1 MLFIAHQANGFE
13 MTGILK
19 KVLRG
24 LPYLRKEL
32 ESAISMKTPFFLST
46 PRMYYIVSG
55 YRCNARCV
63 MCHQDHKEKEP
74 EISRET
80 MARILNECKELSG
93 KGFNIS
99 LSGGEPLLY
108 EPLYDTLKLAH
119 ELRID
124 FSFTTNGY
132 LLTRENVKKALEFD
146 PLSIG
151 ISLESIDPETNE
163 KTRPMKDGTK
173 KTLEGVANIIEEK
186 KRRNARVGIIVKP
199 TITGLNYKSIP
210 DLVKYFGKMGGVI
223 VNPQA
228 YLYLPGDPEELWIND
243 SNDFAGMI
251 DELIALKND
260 GFAINMSAG
269 MLKSFVD
276 YFNSE
281 PQKPLANK
289 INLNGKKRYCSIGNT
304 SMFIER
310 NGDVRLCFLLGV
322 VGNVHNNTL
331 KQIWYGKKA
340 VKLREWIL
348 QCDIN
353 CMLSCA
359 RPTPILTKIG
369 SYLRLG

>member
-1 MLFIAHQANGFE
+1 

-19 KVLRG
+19 KILKG

-32 ESAISMKTPFFLST
+32 ESTISMKTPFFLST

-55 YRCNARCV
+55 HRCNARCV
-63 MCHQDHKEKEP
+63 MCHQDHKEKKP
-74 EISRET
+74 ELSRET
-80 MARILNECKELSG
+80 MARILHECKKLSG
-93 KGFNIS
+93 RGFNIS

-108 EPLYDTLKLAH
+108 EPLYDMLKLAH
-119 ELRID
+119 ELGID

-132 LLTRENVKKALEFD
+132 LLTRENVKKALAFD

-151 ISLESIDPETNE
+151 ISLESIDPEINE
-163 KTRPMKDGTK
+163 KTRPMKGGTK
-173 KTLEGVANIIEEK
+173 KTLEGVANIMEEK

-210 DLVKYFGKMGGVI
+210 DLVRYFGKMDGVI

-228 YLYLPGDPEELWIND
+228 YLYSPGDPEELWVDD
-243 SNDFAGMI
+243 SNDLAKTM
-251 DELIALKND
+251 DELVALKNE
-260 GFAINMSAG
+260 GFAINMSVD
-269 MLKSFVD
+269 MLKSFAG
-276 YFNSE
+276 YFSSE
-281 PQKPLANK
+281 PQKPLENK

-310 NGDVRLCFLLGV
+310 NGDVRLCFLFKA
-322 VGNVHNNTL
+322 VGNLHNNTL

-340 VKLREWIL
+340 MKLREWIL
-348 QCDIN
+348 QCNVN

-359 RPTPILTKIG
+359 RPTPILTKIE